1 MNLESEILQVNIDD
15 IIPNRFQPRLNF
27 DEKALN
33 ELAASIKEHGIIQ
46 PLVLRKTGDKYEIIA
61 GERRY
66 KAACLAGLTQVP
78 AIISNIDDNASAEVA
93 VVENLQRKNLSAI
106 EEAKSYEKLIKNN
119 NLTQEQLAA
128 KMGISQSAVANKLR
142 LLNLD
147 EDVQNALL
155 TEKISERHA
164 RSLLALKDPNEQRK
178 MLNRVLNERLT
189 VKQLDEEIKKLTNPS
204 DATDDI
210 PIVKQF
216 NPNIED
222 IKNNAEDISLEQVT
236 PPSIDTQENND
247 SSSNE
252 GNDLSNKFFNFLDEN
267 DNSVEE
273 PEIPVS
279 ENKPE
284 TNEQPNQN
292 QTPENI
298 FNSQPNIPDNKQEP
312 ENLFDENLET
322 LDITPPKP
330 AESLSVNE
338 PPKEEITLTDAINDI
353 RDLVQN
359 YEDKGITINID
370 EIDFNNMY
378 QIILKIPK

>member
-1 MNLESEILQVNIDD
+1 MNLESEVLQVNIDD

-164 RSLLALKDPNEQRK
+164 RSLLALKDPDEQRK

-247 SSSNE
+247 SSSTE
-252 GNDLSNKFFNFLDEN
+252 GNELSNKFFNFLDEN
-267 DNSVEE
+267 DNSTDE
-273 PEIPVS
+273 PEIPAS
-279 ENKPE
+279 EDKPV
-284 TNEQPNQN
+284 TNEQPDQN

-298 FNSQPNIPDNKQEP
+298 FNSQLNIPDNKQEP

-322 LDITPPKP
+322 LDINPPKP